1 MKGAIKLDNTQYIQD
16 LLQIDELDLETESAP
31 EQEDDLIEE
40 KIVAEN
46 IQTAIRLDYKLKTCE
61 ERAELVNKIVDQ
73 TPQENLTARYLEI
86 LGDYI
91 MGAISKE
98 EKKSKMY
105 LTDNRLV
112 TVNKRE
118 TSFEGL
124 VEKFENGED
133 GIYNL
138 ISNDKNMILSPKYT
152 ITEEDIETIPGL
164 KALRE
169 EIAKIEAAEKAATG
183 RKKYLLKKQLIEMR
197 RDQYILKNSFKTTLL
212 PSTCI
217 KGINKI
223 DLSERRWLDEKGEPQ
238 SSGLISFFNYKHI
251 SAILCNYSALK
262 NEIESRSYSDFY
274 YLIEDFDRL
283 LKKVLQN
290 NDQIY
295 SDIIKLKIQGKTNL
309 EIQKNLLDKYA
320 RTYTVEYLSALWR
333 NKIPK
338 LIAEQAKED
347 YLIWYY
353 QTKKPNSWKTC
364 SCCKQSKPMHNYF
377 FSQNKTA
384 KDGWYSLCKQCR
396 NSKTRKE
403 I

>member
-1 MKGAIKLDNTQYIQD
+1 
-16 LLQIDELDLETESAP
+16 
-31 EQEDDLIEE
+31 
-40 KIVAEN
+40 
-46 IQTAIRLDYKLKTCE
+46 
-61 ERAELVNKIVDQ
+61 
-73 TPQENLTARYLEI
+73 
-86 LGDYI
+86 

-164 KALRE
+164 KSLRE
-169 EIAKIEAAEKAATG
+169 EIAKIEVAEKAATG

-217 KGINKI
+217 KGMNKI
-223 DLSERRWLDEKGEPQ
+223 DLSEKRWLDEKGEPQ

-290 NDQIY
+290 ND
-295 SDIIKLKIQGKTNL
+295 
-309 EIQKNLLDKYA
+309 
-320 RTYTVEYLSALWR
+320 
-333 NKIPK
+333 
-338 LIAEQAKED
+338 
-347 YLIWYY
+347 
-353 QTKKPNSWKTC
+353 
-364 SCCKQSKPMHNYF
+364 
-377 FSQNKTA
+377 
-384 KDGWYSLCKQCR
+384 
-396 NSKTRKE
+396 
-403 I
+403 